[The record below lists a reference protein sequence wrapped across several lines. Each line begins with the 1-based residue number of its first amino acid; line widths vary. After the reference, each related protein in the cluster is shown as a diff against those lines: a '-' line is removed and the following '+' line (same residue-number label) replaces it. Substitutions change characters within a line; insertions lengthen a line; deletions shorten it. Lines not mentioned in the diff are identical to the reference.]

1 MVRSEARS
9 TEHRGKLSC
18 EGQGQLSQDQQR
30 VGPDDHSIVSMA
42 SEVTQFT
49 DTDIDSSYS
58 WTMDP
63 DIALRSSVDPDDTIF
78 PGCST
83 GHPSLYGLGCSMASR
98 FQQGHRFQP
107 RPQVSA

>member
-1 MVRSEARS
+1 MKVRASFPRTS
-9 TEHRGKLSC
+9 KGWTGY
-18 EGQGQLSQDQQR
+18 
-30 VGPDDHSIVSMA
+30 HSIISMA

-83 GHPSLYGLGCSMASR
+83 DHPSLYGLGCSMASR
-98 FQQGHRFQP
+98 FQP